1 VHEVAG
7 VFAAVAM
14 ALNGLVTA
22 FVVALFSQ
30 LL

>member
-1 VHEVAG
+1 

>member
-1 VHEVAG
+1 VAG

-22 FVVALFSQ
+22 FVVALFSK